1 MVYKH
6 AIISHGVF
14 YPAGADVPARVNT
27 PKATEKNESPTKVE
41 PKENVAE
48 TTEEVNEPVE
58 EVVEPEAAEVEA
70 DAVSVDTTAE
80 IEETPQIAP
89 KYSIK
94 ALKTMTK
101 AQLDE
106 VAKEYGIG
114 GNFKTK
120 VDLVTEIMRV
130 QGE

>member
-14 YPAGADVPARVNT
+14 YPAGADVPAGVNT
-27 PKATEKNESPTKVE
+27 TKATEKNDSPTKVE
-41 PKENVAE
+41 PKENV
-48 TTEEVNEPVE
+48 
-58 EVVEPEAAEVEA
+58 VEPEEAESEA
-70 DAVSVDTTAE
+70 DTSIVDTTAK
-80 IEETPQIAP
+80 IEETPQVAP
-89 KYSIK
+89 KYSVK
-94 ALKTMTK
+94 ALKSMTK

-120 VDLVTEIMRV
+120 IDLVTEIMRV

>member
-14 YPAGADVPARVNT
+14 YPAGVDVPAGVNT
-27 PKATEKNESPTKVE
+27 PKANEKNDSPTKVE

-48 TTEEVNEPVE
+48 TTEEPAE
-58 EVVEPEAAEVEA
+58 EVVEPEAAEVEV

>member
-14 YPAGADVPARVNT
+14 YPAGVDVPAGVNT
-27 PKATEKNESPTKVE
+27 PKAKEKNDSPTKVE

-48 TTEEVNEPVE
+48 TTEEPVE
-58 EVVEPEAAEVEA
+58 EVVEPEAAESEV

-89 KYSIK
+89 KYSVK

>member
-27 PKATEKNESPTKVE
+27 PKATGKNDSPTKVE

-48 TTEEVNEPVE
+48 TTEEFNEPM

>member
-14 YPAGADVPARVNT
+14 YPAGVDVPAGVNT
-27 PKATEKNESPTKVE
+27 PKATEKNDSPTKVE

-48 TTEEVNEPVE
+48 TTEEPVE

-89 KYSIK
+89 KYSVK

>member
-14 YPAGADVPARVNT
+14 YPAGVDVPAGVNT
-27 PKATEKNESPTKVE
+27 PKAKEKNDSPTKVE

-48 TTEEVNEPVE
+48 TTEEPVE
-58 EVVEPEAAEVEA
+58 EVVEPEATESEV
-70 DAVSVDTTAE
+70 DAVNVDTTAE

-89 KYSIK
+89 KYSVK

-120 VDLVTEIMRV
+120 VDLVTEIIRV

>member
-14 YPAGADVPARVNT
+14 YPAGVDVPAGVNT
-27 PKATEKNESPTKVE
+27 PKAKEKNDSPTKVE
-41 PKENVAE
+41 PEENVAE
-48 TTEEVNEPVE
+48 TTEEPVE

>member
-6 AIISHGVF
+6 AIISRGVF
-14 YPAGADVPARVNT
+14 YPAGVDVPAGENT
-27 PKATEKNESPTKVE
+27 PKATEKNDSPTKVE

-58 EVVEPEAAEVEA
+58 EVVEPENEA
-70 DAVSVDTTAE
+70 DTSIVDTTAE
-80 IEETPQIAP
+80 IEETPQVAP
-89 KYSIK
+89 KYSVK

>member
-14 YPAGADVPARVNT
+14 YPAGVDVPAGVNT
-27 PKATEKNESPTKVE
+27 PKATEKNDSPTNVE
-41 PKENVAE
+41 PRENVAE
-48 TTEEVNEPVE
+48 ATDKVSVPVE
-58 EVVEPEAAEVEA
+58 EAVEPEE
-70 DAVSVDTTAE
+70 DDTSIVDTTVE

-89 KYSIK
+89 KYSVK
-94 ALKTMTK
+94 ALKSMTK
-101 AQLDE
+101 VQLNE

-114 GNFKTK
+114 GNFKSK

>member
-27 PKATEKNESPTKVE
+27 PKATEKNDSPTKVE

-48 TTEEVNEPVE
+48 TTEEFNEPL

>member
-14 YPAGADVPARVNT
+14 YPAGVDVPAGVNT
-27 PKATEKNESPTKVE
+27 PKANEKNDSPTKVE
-41 PKENVAE
+41 PKENVVE
-48 TTEEVNEPVE
+48 TTEEPVE
-58 EVVEPEAAEVEA
+58 EVVEPETAEVEA

>member
-1 MVYKH
+1 MKKS
-6 AIISHGVF
+6 IITVLLSISMTVGSI
-14 YPAGADVPARVNT
+14 GAVPAF
-27 PKATEKNESPTKVE
+27 AAE
-41 PKENVAE
+41 PVAE
-48 TTEEVNEPVE
+48 EVAAGSAEEALAEAASGSTEEAVE
-58 EVVEPEAAEVEA
+58 EVVEPETAKVEA

>member
-14 YPAGADVPARVNT
+14 YPAGVDVPAGVNT
-27 PKATEKNESPTKVE
+27 PKANEKNDSPTKVE

-48 TTEEVNEPVE
+48 TTEEPVE

>member
-14 YPAGADVPARVNT
+14 YPAGVDVPAGVNT
-27 PKATEKNESPTKVE
+27 TKAKEKNDSPTKVE

-48 TTEEVNEPVE
+48 ATEEFNEPMK
-58 EVVEPEAAEVEA
+58 VVEPEAAEVEA

-89 KYSIK
+89 KYSVK

-101 AQLDE
+101 TQLDE

>member
-6 AIISHGVF
+6 AVISHGVF
-14 YPAGADVPARVNT
+14 YPAGVDVPAGVNT
-27 PKATEKNESPTKVE
+27 SKATEKNESPTKVE
-41 PKENVAE
+41 PKENVVE
-48 TTEEVNEPVE
+48 TAE
-58 EVVEPEAAEVEA
+58 EVVEPENEESEV
-70 DAVSVDTTAE
+70 DTSVVDTTAE

-89 KYSIK
+89 KYSVK

-120 VDLVTEIMRV
+120 VDLVTEIIRV

>member
-14 YPAGADVPARVNT
+14 YPAGVDVPAGVNT
-27 PKATEKNESPTKVE
+27 PKANEKNDSPTKVE

-48 TTEEVNEPVE
+48 TTEEPVE
-58 EVVEPEAAEVEA
+58 IVEPEETEVEA

>member
-14 YPAGADVPARVNT
+14 YPAGVDAPAGVNT
-27 PKATEKNESPTKVE
+27 TKAKEKNDSPTKVE

-48 TTEEVNEPVE
+48 TTEELVE
-58 EVVEPEAAEVEA
+58 EVVEPEAAESEV

-89 KYSIK
+89 KYSVK

-120 VDLVTEIMRV
+120 VDLVTEIIRV